1 MNNTTKLS
9 FTEHWQYPS
18 AVEREI
24 KGCEYSETKKTERK
38 FNSGRDIYRT
48 TFYDVCNEAIES
60 RKAMQL
66 ISKNSGESYYV
77 CESTLAI
84 ARRTPPSGADV
95 IADMYG

>member
-48 TFYDVCNEAIES
+48 TFYNVCNEAIES
-60 RKAMQL
+60 RTAMQL
-66 ISKNSGESYYV
+66 IARGTGETYYV
-77 CESTLAI
+77 CESSLAI

-95 IADMYG
+95 IAAMYA